1 MPIELRMMMKNEQE
15 IATLAR
21 QHGVQFATDLP
32 ASQPAPAATTERP
45 GRTESAERGRGR
57 GRGRVRRT
65 AAGARV
71 PNSTDDFQSEV
82 SDESKTPA
90 VSDVAAAA
98 AAASATLTSLGP
110 RENVLWKIGDEQ
122 FVRECRRQKC
132 INFAGEKMNRHAADV
147 VAAMLALS
155 APAETSPKPE
165 LSEPASLQQIC
176 EKSKL
181 EMTTVR
187 RLIDLMKT
195 DALHMVMK
203 VRITTLFLCCISSC
217 LCPS

>member
-1 MPIELRMMMKNEQE
+1 
-15 IATLAR
+15 
-21 QHGVQFATDLP
+21 V
-32 ASQPAPAATTERP
+32 
-45 GRTESAERGRGR
+45 
-57 GRGRVRRT
+57 
-65 AAGARV
+65 
-71 PNSTDDFQSEV
+71 SE
-82 SDESKTPA
+82 ESKAPA
-90 VSDVAAAA
+90 VSDVV
-98 AAASATLTSLGP
+98 AAASATVTALGP

-132 INFAGEKMNRHAADV
+132 ISFAGEKMNRHAADV

-155 APAETSPKPE
+155 APAETSARPE

-181 EMTTVR
+181 DMTTVR

-203 VRITTLFLCCISSC
+203 VRVTMLFVLHFLVCLLEHISVVGSC
-217 LCPS
+217 SRPLTRSGPKKPRTS